1 MSQLI
6 FTTIGISVI
15 HNYIRNSEERNT
27 FFKEIEGHAPD
38 ETPKAL
44 TELKALLQSRLL
56 GTYETEIKTF
66 ATVSKNTLSAEIV
79 TLHIMKKNAL
89 INPETDALVLLYSD
103 TLDSRLAAEL
113 NRALL
118 MEKLGF
124 TCVELYCLKK
134 INGKDGITFSQ
145 MVNSSK
151 ISGFFDQISEDFEER
166 GKALFCFSGG
176 YKGLIPIVT
185 AYAREQ
191 NADMYCLFERSNDLI
206 QYKFGRDGSPETAA
220 FGDIDICS

>member
-15 HNYIRNSEERNT
+15 HNYIRNFEERNT

-44 TELKALLQSRLL
+44 TELKALLQSRLID
-56 GTYETEIKTF
+56 TYETEIKTF

-79 TLHIMKKNAL
+79 TLHIMKKNGL
-89 INPETDALVLLYSD
+89 IKPETDAVALLHSD
-103 TLDSRLAAEL
+103 TLDSKMAAEL
-113 NRALL
+113 NRDVLL
-118 MEKLGF
+118 EKTGF
-124 TCVELYCLKK
+124 SSVTLYRLEN
-134 INGKDGITFSQ
+134 INGKDGNTFSQ

-151 ISGFFDQISEDFEER
+151 ISGLLDRISEDFDD
-166 GKALFCFSGG
+166 KDQALFCFSGG
-176 YKGLIPIVT
+176 YKGLIPIIT
-185 AYAREQ
+185 AYAREYDM
-191 NADMYCLFERSNDLI
+191 NMYCMFERSNSLI